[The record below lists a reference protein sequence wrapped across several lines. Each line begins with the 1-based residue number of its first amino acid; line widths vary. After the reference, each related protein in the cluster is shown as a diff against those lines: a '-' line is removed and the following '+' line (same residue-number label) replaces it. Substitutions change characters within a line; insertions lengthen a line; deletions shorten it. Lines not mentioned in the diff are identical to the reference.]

1 VTGLRGQATQGATFM
16 AAREGVGVAIGLVGV
31 VLLTRLMGPAA
42 YGVYAAAVAL
52 LGYLTS
58 LGQWG
63 LRVQLVSRPV
73 EPEPDEYKQA
83 FTLLVLLG
91 VLGMAVGFVAAPV
104 FESWSRI
111 HGLALPVRV
120 LITALPG
127 MLAVQVP
134 RSQLERR
141 IAYRQIAT
149 VELIS
154 QLTFYAIAL
163 PAAFLRMGVW
173 APVAGLW
180 GQQLVIWV
188 LVSIAAGFRP
198 RLHWEAGRVSNMLRQ
213 GFQFTVAS
221 WLWQARSLVN
231 PLIVGHFLGATGVA
245 FVDLAVRFA
254 DNLSFLR
261 STASRISL
269 PILSQLQLEAG
280 RLVRT
285 IEEGT
290 RWQMLPL
297 GLGFVAF
304 TWLAP
309 FAVPLVFGSEWSP
322 VLRLLPF
329 VAFGYLTNT
338 LFSLQV
344 SGLFVLRRYLDVA
357 AVHLVHLSL
366 FALAAA
372 VLVPRVG
379 LIGYGFGEIA
389 GTAAYVLLHLIFS
402 RVVQRPDYRVVG
414 VWWIA
419 FSAACFVQPIGWWMA
434 IPLLILLVSPGFW
447 RQVRELL
454 RQWSVAWARPTAGN
468 G

>member
-1 VTGLRGQATQGATFM
+1 MSGLRGQATQGATFM

-52 LGYLTS
+52 LGYLSS

-73 EPEPDEYKQA
+73 EPEPDEYRQA
-83 FTLLVLLG
+83 FTLLALLG
-91 VLGMAVGFVAAPV
+91 VIGLLVGFVVAPA
-104 FESWSRI
+104 FENWSRI
-111 HGLALPVRV
+111 DGLALPVRV

-127 MLAVQVP
+127 MLAAQVP

-141 IAYRQIAT
+141 LAYRQIAT
-149 VELIS
+149 VELIG

-163 PAAFLRMGVW
+163 PVAFLGMGVW

-180 GQQLVIWV
+180 GQQLVIW
-188 LVSIAAGFRP
+188 LLLSIAARFRP
-198 RLHWEAGRVSNMLRQ
+198 GLHWEAGRVSRMMRE
-213 GFQFTVAS
+213 GFEYTVAS

-254 DNLSFLR
+254 DNLSFVR

-269 PILSQLQLEAG
+269 PILSQLQLEAA

-297 GLGFVAF
+297 GVGFVGF
-304 TWLAP
+304 VWLAP
-309 FAVPLVFGSEWSP
+309 FAVPLVFGSDWSP
-322 VLRLLPF
+322 VLILLPF

-338 LFSLQV
+338 LFTLQI
-344 SGLFVLRRYLDVA
+344 SGLFVLRRNLEVA
-357 AVHLVHLSL
+357 AVHLVHVLL
-366 FALAAA
+366 FAVTAA

-379 LIGYGFGEIA
+379 LIGYGYGEIA
-389 GTAAYVLLHLIFS
+389 ATAAYILLHVLFS
-402 RVVQRPDYRVVG
+402 RAVQRPDYRVAG
-414 VWWIA
+414 VWWVA
-419 FSAACFVQPIGWWMA
+419 FGAACFVQPVGWWTA
-434 IPLLILLVSPGFW
+434 LPLLILFASPSFW

-454 RQWSVAWARPTAGN
+454 RRWSEAWTRPRAGN